1 MAALGEDLLG
11 VVNKLQDLVFNTI
24 GNDSLDLPQIVVV
37 GSQSSGKSSV
47 LENIV
52 GRDFLPRGSGIVTRR
67 PLILQLINVP
77 STASEPE
84 GHDAHVPHTPASVA
98 GHDEFAEFNHIP
110 GRRFYDF
117 SEVRREI
124 ENETNRIA
132 GNNKGINRQPINLKV
147 YSPSVLSL
155 TLVDLPGLTKVP
167 IGDQPTDIE
176 KQTRTLISEYIAKP
190 NSIIL
195 AVSPA
200 NVDIVNSEALKLARY
215 VDPAGKRTIG
225 VLTKLDLMDHGT
237 NALDILSGR
246 VYPLKLGFI
255 GAVNRSQQD
264 IQINKP
270 MAESLAAERDFFR
283 MHPAYRNIAQR
294 CGTQFLA
301 KTLNRTLMGHIRERL
316 PDIKARLNTLMGQTQ
331 QELASYGTD
340 TFIGK
345 EHRGSLILQL
355 MTRFATS
362 FISSIDGTSSEIS
375 TKELC
380 GGARIYYI
388 FNSVFGNSLETVDP
402 THNLSVLDIRTA
414 IRNSTGPR
422 PSLFVPEL
430 AFDLL
435 VKPQI
440 KLLEAPSQ
448 RCVELVYEELIKICH
463 TCGSNELS
471 RYPRLQ
477 GKLIEVVSDLL
488 RERLGPSSSYVESL
502 ISIQRAYINTN
513 HPNFLGAAAAMSS
526 VMQDKHEREKKAAAA
541 DEKRKREQKRRKE
554 LNGVNGTETPEDED
568 EEHQQNTLP
577 VRQAQKPKESRSMS
591 PAIGRDGHRLGH
603 APSVSNGATGGGSG
617 RDSFLNY
624 FFGKES
630 GTTGNA
636 LPGQSP
642 TSTLP
647 GGQRHVS
654 QNIEP
659 SIAASFRRGDTRPAP
674 PVSIQE
680 PEEETAVGAEEGTP
694 GLDDPSGPAL
704 TEREAL
710 ETELIRRLISNYFNI
725 VRETIADQVP
735 KAVMHLLVN
744 HSKDVVQN
752 RLVSEL
758 YRENLFEEL
767 LYEDDAVRQ
776 EREKCEKLLNTYR
789 EAAKIIGEVLVIVVS
804 YLRSDMFPALL
815 VLAFVATAFTQ
826 RQDQQPLIS
835 KHDLIS
841 SLKKAEIIP
850 TVLDSFHPKLALD
863 ISWKHA
869 TAHVGNTVDPDKL
882 QDSPKTTLSSLNHGQ
897 GTSETK
903 PLLKPEEMQ
912 LTIALTDPDA
922 PSREN
927 PEWAQVCHWIATSVP
942 KHRSAEAGFDTALV
956 TKHPHWEDIMPYK
969 PPGPP
974 PKTGKH
980 RYVFVVLAPMNGT
993 KEALHLVKPADR
1005 QHWGYE
1011 KADLGLREWADEMG
1025 LEVLGANFMYAQN
1038 AEQ

>member
-11 VVNKLQDLVFNTI
+11 IVNKLQDLVFNTI

-77 STASEPE
+77 TEREDQPAEDE
-84 GHDAHVPHTPASVA
+84 VHVPHTAASVA
-98 GHDEFAEFNHIP
+98 GQGEWAEFHHIP

-117 SEVRREI
+117 ADVKREI
-124 ENETNRIA
+124 ENETARIA
-132 GNNKGINRQPINLKV
+132 GNNKGINRQPINLKI
-147 YSPSVLSL
+147 YSPHVLSL

-167 IGDQPTDIE
+167 IGDQPSDIE

-215 VDPAGKRTIG
+215 VDPMGRRTIG

-255 GAVNRSQQD
+255 GVVNRSQQD
-264 IQINKP
+264 IQANTP
-270 MAESLAAERDFFR
+270 MSEALKKEHEFFKH
-283 MHPAYRNIAQR
+283 HPAYRNMAHR

-301 KTLNRTLMGHIRERL
+301 KSLNTTLMSHIRDRL

-331 QELASYGTD
+331 QELASYGD
-340 TFIGK
+340 MHFSGK

-388 FNSVFGNSLETVDP
+388 FNSVFGNSLETIDP
-402 THNLSVLDIRTA
+402 TTNLSVSDIRTA

-440 KLLEAPSQ
+440 KMLEVPSQ

-471 RYPRLQ
+471 RFPRLQ
-477 GKLIEVVSDLL
+477 TKLIEVVSDLL
-488 RERLGPSSSYVESL
+488 RERLGPCSNYVESL
-502 ISIQRAYINTN
+502 IAIQRAYINTN

-526 VMQDKHEREKKAAAA
+526 VISSRQEKEKKAALA
-541 DEKRKREQKRRKE
+541 EERRKRERRRLRE
-554 LNGVNGTETPEDED
+554 VGGVNGVEGDDEGGI
-568 EEHQQNTLP
+568 EEVISSSQQPHNALPIRHHQQT
-577 VRQAQKPKESRSMS
+577 KGSRSMS
-591 PAIGRDGHRLGH
+591 PAVRGGHGENGGSHIASALNGVVRGSS
-603 APSVSNGATGGGSG
+603 PTRSVTGGGG
-617 RDSFLNY
+617 GVARDSFLNY
-624 FFGKES
+624 FFGKEGGNQPGS
-630 GTTGNA
+630 GSGVNHLSA
-636 LPGQSP
+636 
-642 TSTLP
+642 STAA
-647 GGQRHVS
+647 GSHRHVS
-654 QNIEP
+654 QHVEP
-659 SIAASFRRGDTRPAP
+659 SFAQSIRRGDNSRVADRGYPGAP
-674 PVSIQE
+674 
-680 PEEETAVGAEEGTP
+680 TAVAASHRDDLESNYDNPMVVEQDYSYPSLINEEP
-694 GLDDPSGPAL
+694 PL
-704 TEREAL
+704 TEREAM
-710 ETELIRRLISNYFNI
+710 ETELIRRLISSYFNI

-758 YRENLFEEL
+758 YREEMFQEL
-767 LYEDDAVRQ
+767 LYEDDAIKA
-776 EREKCEKLLNTYR
+776 EREKCERLLRTYR
-789 EAAKIIGEVLVIVVS
+789 EAGRIIGEVL
-804 YLRSDMFPALL
+804 
-815 VLAFVATAFTQ
+815 
-826 RQDQQPLIS
+826 
-835 KHDLIS
+835 
-841 SLKKAEIIP
+841 
-850 TVLDSFHPKLALD
+850 
-863 ISWKHA
+863 
-869 TAHVGNTVDPDKL
+869 
-882 QDSPKTTLSSLNHGQ
+882 
-897 GTSETK
+897 
-903 PLLKPEEMQ
+903 
-912 LTIALTDPDA
+912 
-922 PSREN
+922 
-927 PEWAQVCHWIATSVP
+927 
-942 KHRSAEAGFDTALV
+942 
-956 TKHPHWEDIMPYK
+956 
-969 PPGPP
+969 
-974 PKTGKH
+974 
-980 RYVFVVLAPMNGT
+980 
-993 KEALHLVKPADR
+993 
-1005 QHWGYE
+1005 
-1011 KADLGLREWADEMG
+1011 
-1025 LEVLGANFMYAQN
+1025 
-1038 AEQ
+1038 

>member
-1 MAALGEDLLG
+1 MASLGDELLSI
-11 VVNKLQDLVFNTI
+11 VNRLQDLVFNTI

-67 PLILQLINVP
+67 PLILQLINIP
-77 STASEPE
+77 SERDDKPAFDEV
-84 GHDAHVPHTPASVA
+84 HVPHTPASVA
-98 GHDEFAEFNHIP
+98 GQQEWAEFHHIP

-117 SEVRREI
+117 AEVKREI
-124 ENETNRIA
+124 EAETARIA
-132 GNNKGINRQPINLKV
+132 GNNKGINRQPINLKI
-147 YSPSVLSL
+147 YSPHVLSL

-176 KQTRTLISEYIAKP
+176 KQTRNLITEYIAKP

-200 NVDIVNSEALKLARY
+200 NVDLVNSESLKLARH
-215 VDPAGKRTIG
+215 VDPMGRRTIG

-255 GAVNRSQQD
+255 GLVNRSQQD
-264 IQINKP
+264 IQGNK
-270 MAESLAAERDFFR
+270 SLADALQAEREFFKH
-283 MHPAYRNIAQR
+283 HPAYRNMANR

-301 KTLNRTLMGHIRERL
+301 KSLNQTLMAHIRDRL

-331 QELASYGTD
+331 QELASYGDVAFT
-340 TFIGK
+340 GK

-355 MTRFATS
+355 MTRFASS
-362 FISSIDGTSSEIS
+362 FISSIDGTSTEIS

-388 FNSVFGNSLETVDP
+388 FNSVFGNSLEQVDP
-402 THNLSVLDIRTA
+402 TTNLSVLDIRTA

-440 KLLEAPSQ
+440 KLLEIPSQ

-463 TCGSNELS
+463 TCGSTELS

-488 RERLGPSSSYVESL
+488 REQLGPCSHYVASL
-502 ISIQRAYINTN
+502 IDIQRAYINTN

-526 VMQDKHEREKKAAAA
+526 VIQDKQERERKIAQ
-541 DEKRKREQKRRKE
+541 ENERRKRDRRRIKE
-554 LNGVNGTETPEDED
+554 LNGVQGAETPEN
-568 EEHQQNTLP
+568 EEEADAPTEKSRALP
-577 VRQAQKPKESRSMS
+577 IRGHDSKVSRSMS
-591 PAIGRDGHRLGH
+591 PAVGRL
-603 APSVSNGATGGGSG
+603 ANGSHGIAGALNSRNRSPPPFQQGANST

-624 FFGKES
+624 FFGEK
-630 GTTGNA
+630 GNLGSNS
-636 LPGQSP
+636 LPG
-642 TSTLP
+642 TGLNAMGDRP
-647 GGQRHVS
+647 GSRHVS

-659 SIAASFRRGDTRPAP
+659 SFAASIRRGDTKAPAHVLELVP
-674 PVSIQE
+674 D
-680 PEEETAVGAEEGTP
+680 ETDGTSAGEYDSAFPAEA
-694 GLDDPSGPAL
+694 DAPAL

-710 ETELIRRLISNYFNI
+710 ETELIRRLISSYFNI

-758 YRENLFEEL
+758 YKEQLFEEL
-767 LYEDDAVRQ
+767 LYEDDTIKA
-776 EREKCEKLLNTYR
+776 EREKCEKLLKTYK
-789 EAAKIIGEVLVIVVS
+789 EAAKIVGEVL
-804 YLRSDMFPALL
+804 
-815 VLAFVATAFTQ
+815 
-826 RQDQQPLIS
+826 
-835 KHDLIS
+835 
-841 SLKKAEIIP
+841 
-850 TVLDSFHPKLALD
+850 
-863 ISWKHA
+863 
-869 TAHVGNTVDPDKL
+869 
-882 QDSPKTTLSSLNHGQ
+882 
-897 GTSETK
+897 
-903 PLLKPEEMQ
+903 
-912 LTIALTDPDA
+912 
-922 PSREN
+922 
-927 PEWAQVCHWIATSVP
+927 
-942 KHRSAEAGFDTALV
+942 
-956 TKHPHWEDIMPYK
+956 
-969 PPGPP
+969 
-974 PKTGKH
+974 
-980 RYVFVVLAPMNGT
+980 
-993 KEALHLVKPADR
+993 
-1005 QHWGYE
+1005 
-1011 KADLGLREWADEMG
+1011 
-1025 LEVLGANFMYAQN
+1025 
-1038 AEQ
+1038 